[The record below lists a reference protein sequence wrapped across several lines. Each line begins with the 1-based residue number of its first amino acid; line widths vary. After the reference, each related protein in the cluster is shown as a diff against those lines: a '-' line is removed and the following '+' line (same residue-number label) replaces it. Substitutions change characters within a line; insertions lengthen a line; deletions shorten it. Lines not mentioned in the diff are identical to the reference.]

1 MTTPLLEV
9 KQLQTVFHTEE
20 GAWPAV
26 SDIDITLQPGE
37 ILGLVGESGSGKSVT
52 GFSIFGMIDV
62 PGEVTQGKVLFK
74 GQDLRKLSAESMRK
88 LRGDRIAMIFQDPL
102 MTLNPVLRI
111 EEQMLEAI
119 DAHQSLPK
127 ADALKRCIDALS
139 MVGIPAPEK
148 RLRSYPHEFSGGMRQ
163 RVAIAIAMLNKPD
176 LIICDEP
183 TTALDVTIQGQ
194 ILYRMQQICK
204 EQGTAL
210 IWITHDLGVIAEL
223 ADRVAVMYA
232 GRIVETGTV
241 ADVLDAPRHPYTQ
254 GLLQSLPAQAVPGQR
269 LSQINGMAPSLS
281 GRVPGCAFAPRCSH
295 ATQHCVSEM
304 PERTVI
310 PGREFRCFHPLDAA
324 PVTESAHTL

>member
-1 MTTPLLEV
+1 MSTPLLEV
-9 KQLQTVFHTEE
+9 NNLQTVFHTEE

-26 SDIDITLQPGE
+26 SDIHINLQPGE

-52 GFSIFGMIDV
+52 GFSIFGMIDA
-62 PGEVTQGKVLFK
+62 PGEVTQGQVLFK
-74 GQDLRKLSAESMRK
+74 GQDLRHLSQESMRK

-119 DAHQSLPK
+119 DAHQKLPK
-127 ADALKRCIDALS
+127 AEALKRCIDALS

-176 LIICDEP
+176 LIICDES

-194 ILYRMQQICK
+194 ILYRMQQICRDN
-204 EQGTAL
+204 GTAL

-232 GRIVETGTV
+232 GRIVETGATNE
-241 ADVLDAPRHPYTQ
+241 VLDAPRHPYTQ
-254 GLLQSLPAQAVPGQR
+254 GLLNSLPAQATPGAR
-269 LSQINGMAPSLS
+269 LTQINGMAPSLS
-281 GRVPGCAFAPRCSH
+281 GRVPGCAFAPRCTH
-295 ATQHCVSEM
+295 ATQHCVDHQ
-304 PERTVI
+304 PDLTTV
-310 PGREFRCFHPLDAA
+310 PGREFRCFHPLDAQPA
-324 PVTESAHTL
+324 TESAETL